1 MKKIF
6 FKFVLAIL
14 LIHLVSCT
22 GYKPIYGSSNLQFEI
37 TNHTINGNKKL
48 GNQLYS
54 KLYNLDQS
62 TKNKNSRESINIL
75 INIKK
80 SKDATSKDNAGKIL
94 EYRISLNSNI
104 EIKNYLN
111 DEVILNYNKNSYSS
125 YRVQDQ
131 FSETL
136 KLENRAIE
144 NLLNKIYQDLI
155 IAMSGKMLK

>member
-1 MKKIF
+1 MKKKF
-6 FKFVLAIL
+6 FKLTFLIL

-22 GYKPIYGSSNLQFEI
+22 GYKPIYSSSNLRIEI
-37 TNHTINGNKKL
+37 ADYTINGNKRL

-62 TKNKNSRESINIL
+62 TKNKNSRESINVL
-75 INIKK
+75 IKIKK
-80 SKDATSKDNAGKIL
+80 NKDATVKSNTGKIL
-94 EYRISLNSNI
+94 EYKISLNSNI

-111 DEVILNYNKNSYSS
+111 NEIILNYNKNSYSS
-125 YRVQDQ
+125 YSVQDQ

-144 NLLNKIYQDLI
+144 NLINKIYQDLI
-155 IAMSGKMLK
+155 IAMSEKMLK